1 MIECVRLR
9 KKILGMD
16 HPGSQSPIEALND
29 WQAGDANLFAL
40 LARILDLD

>member
-1 MIECVRLR
+1 
-9 KKILGMD
+9 MD
-16 HPGSQSPIEALND
+16 HPGSQAQIEALND